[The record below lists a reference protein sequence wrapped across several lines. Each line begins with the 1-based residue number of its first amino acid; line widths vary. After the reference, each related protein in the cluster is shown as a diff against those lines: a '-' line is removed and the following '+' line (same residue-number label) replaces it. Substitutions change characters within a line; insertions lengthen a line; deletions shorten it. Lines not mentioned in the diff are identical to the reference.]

1 MYIEKTYNIFMYQGD
16 TTKAFALR
24 VGSGDRHDYNIGVLT
39 TDKLIAEFLTA
50 LEAMKIIDGYD
61 IGKKVNTYGKD

>member
-24 VGSGDRHDYNIGVLT
+24 VGSEDHYNYNVGVMT
-39 TDKLIAEFLTA
+39 IDKLIAEFLTA

-61 IGKKVNTYGKD
+61 IGEKVNTYDKD